1 MIYTS
6 DIWLKSVW
14 LLAELNSK
22 DVFDMI
28 SLTVLENIS
37 KKSKFKN
44 HKLFFKNVEKETFLL
59 DSYYWSLIGL
69 F

>member
-6 DIWLKSVW
+6 DIWLKLIW
-14 LLAELNSK
+14 LLAELNSN
-22 DVFDMI
+22 DVFDI

-37 KKSKFKN
+37 KKSMFKN

-59 DSYYWSLIGL
+59 DS
-69 F
+69 